1 MDDIM
6 KHVPPLHPSSM
17 SILVSSGWKID
28 IKGFEQ
34 QGMRGKM
41 NKRQISIFL
50 TVLLLMPLLNTVQ
63 ADGTELN
70 ELEAKNLTA
79 SFNLTSET
87 VTVSWENINTNDY
100 LILEDLQKTNYSLY
114 RSDEPLNSSNYQ
126 NAQLVEDKI
135 QACFEDDS
143 FSQCKTRQHVV
154 VLQTPANTDGG
165 FYYGVVSTL
174 LNGTIIADFSIGNAS
189 LGQPLYEFGSPIT
202 SPYSLQGIYD
212 PTASTTELSWIDVSQ
227 VDSSVDSNHT
237 TSLWSHSVQA
247 TRSNW
252 DSINKTSIVDNLSS
266 NIHSYD
272 IIHPPN
278 TSQVQFYTVM
288 HSFDGQEDERFLSGN
303 SLAQGIIQDNVGSSI
318 TGTLLVTF
326 DDANSTTKL
335 NWNGSI
341 IEDANHTLHIWRS
354 PAMITDVHADEVVE
368 IAQLAANSTHHNF
381 SVQTGYSGNSYYLVT
396 LSDELGNQQE
406 DLSAAPNGFVNEFTL
421 SPNENIVTDFAATHS
436 LGITQLSWTD
446 LENHTEAQYQIWRSI
461 TGQISSTSDG
471 VLIATVDAGIQH
483 YNYTL
488 DSGVSENSWYAI
500 TAIASFG
507 TQNVTYAQS
516 NISLGLN
523 SLNALLVEDTKKPVP
538 PTTLG
543 ANYRIDGT
551 TELTWMGSGME
562 TGTTWMIYRNLY
574 SDMDEP
580 AFWELV
586 AQIENTVASQYTIS
600 VDSVAEI
607 GEEVSAVYAIGGIDV
622 FGNEVNFE
630 DWTLSDSV
638 DEDRKAPDVQLKL
651 YDSESSLE
659 TSRWFVGGENATFS
673 NLQSDDYTIQFLL
686 SDDAASV
693 AYTISTLSQR
703 QTVDLSQSSASIPLS
718 LSNQTPNITITIT
731 VTDETGNSASFYTV
745 FCTSCL
751 IEVETPA
758 QVDDSTQQ
766 DDISSAESDDNSS
779 MQVNI
784 LAVTCV
790 ILLLALLN
798 MMRTSRSAKAPSG
811 LPTKAEDEWLSKYT
825 QK

>member
-1 MDDIM
+1 
-6 KHVPPLHPSSM
+6 
-17 SILVSSGWKID
+17 
-28 IKGFEQ
+28 
-34 QGMRGKM
+34 M

-50 TVLLLMPLLNTVQ
+50 TVLLLLPVLNTVQ
-63 ADGTELN
+63 ADGTEQDA
-70 ELEAKNLTA
+70 LEAKNLTA
-79 SFNLTSET
+79 SFNLTSEM
-87 VTVSWENINTNDY
+87 VTVSWENIDTNDY

-126 NAQLVEDKI
+126 SAQLVEDKI

-143 FSQCKTRQHVV
+143 FTQCKTRQHVV

-189 LGQPLYEFGSPIT
+189 LGQPLYEFGSPVT
-202 SPYSLQGIYD
+202 SPYSLQGMYE
-212 PTASTTELSWIDVSQ
+212 ANSSTTHLNWIDVSQ

-237 TSLWSHSVQA
+237 TSLWSHAVQA

-252 DSINKTSIVDNLSS
+252 DSINKTSVVDNLSS
-266 NIHSYD
+266 DIHSYE
-272 IIHPPN
+272 IIHPAN
-278 TSQVQFYTVM
+278 TSRVQFYTVM
-288 HSFDGQEDERFLSGN
+288 HSFNGLQDERFLSSN
-303 SLAQGIIQDNVGSSI
+303 SLTLGITEDNVGSSI
-318 TGTLLVTF
+318 TGTLLVNF
-326 DDANSTTKL
+326 DAANSTTEL

-354 PAMITDVHADEVVE
+354 PAMITDVHSGEVVE
-368 IAQLAANSTHHNF
+368 IAQMAANSTHFNF
-381 SVQTGYSGNSYYLVT
+381 SVPAGYSGNTYYLIT
-396 LSDELGNQQE
+396 LSDELGNQQH
-406 DLSAAPNGFVNEFTL
+406 DLSAAPNGHVNEFTL
-421 SPNENIVTDFAATHS
+421 SGNENIVTDLAATHS
-436 LGITQLSWTD
+436 MGITQLTWTD
-446 LENHTEAQYQIWRSI
+446 LENHTEAQYQIWRSVS
-461 TGQISSTSDG
+461 GQIASTADG

-500 TAIASFG
+500 TAVASFG

-523 SLNALLVEDTKKPVP
+523 SLNALLVEDTKKPTP
-538 PTTLG
+538 PSTFN
-543 ANYRIDGT
+543 ANYRVDGT
-551 TELTWMGSGME
+551 TELTWMGNGME

-600 VDSVAEI
+600 VDSEAQI

-622 FGNEVNFE
+622 FGNQVDFV
-630 DWTLSDSV
+630 DWTRSDSV
-638 DEDRKAPDVQLKL
+638 HEDRKAPDVQLKL
-651 YDSESSLE
+651 YNSESSLE

-673 NLQSDDYTIQFLL
+673 NLQSDDYTIEFML
-686 SDDAASV
+686 SDDAVSMV
-693 AYTISTLSQR
+693 YTISTLAQS
-703 QTVDLSQSSASIPLS
+703 QTVDLTQGPATIALS
-718 LSNQTPNITITIT
+718 LSNQTPDVTITIT
-731 VTDETGNSASFYTV
+731 VTDETGNPASFYTV

-751 IEVETPA
+751 IEAATPV

-766 DDISSAESDDNSS
+766 DDVASDESDDDSS
-779 MQVNI
+779 MQVNLLI
-784 LAVTCV
+784 GACV
-790 ILLLALLN
+790 VLLLALLN
-798 MMRTSRSAKAPSG
+798 MMMRGPKSAKVPSG

-825 QK
+825 SKK

>member
-1 MDDIM
+1 
-6 KHVPPLHPSSM
+6 
-17 SILVSSGWKID
+17 
-28 IKGFEQ
+28 
-34 QGMRGKM
+34 M
-41 NKRQISIFL
+41 NKRRISIFL
-50 TVLLLMPLLNTVQ
+50 TVLLLMPLLNSVQ
-63 ADGTELN
+63 ADGTEQA

-79 SFNLTSET
+79 SFNMTSEM
-87 VTVSWENINTNDY
+87 VTVSWENIDTNDY
-100 LILEDLQKTNYSLY
+100 LILEDLQRTNYSLY

-126 NAQLVEDKI
+126 NAQLVEDNI
-135 QACFEDDS
+135 QACFEDDTYA
-143 FSQCKTRQHVV
+143 QCKTRQHVV

-174 LNGTIIADFSIGNAS
+174 LNGTIIADFSVGNAS

-202 SPYSLQGIYD
+202 SPYSLQGMYD

-227 VDSSVDSNHT
+227 VDPSVDSNHT
-237 TSLWSHSVQA
+237 TSVWSHAVQA

-252 DSINKTSIVDNLSS
+252 DSINKTSIIGNLSS
-266 NIHSYD
+266 DTHSYE
-272 IIHPPN
+272 ITHPAN
-278 TSQVQFYTVM
+278 TSRVQFYTVM
-288 HSFDGQEDERFLSGN
+288 HSFDGQEDQRFLSSN
-303 SLAQGIIQDNVGSSI
+303 SLAQGIIEDNVGSSI
-318 TGTLLVTF
+318 TGTLLVYF
-326 DDANSTTKL
+326 DNANSTTTL

-354 PAMITDVHADEVVE
+354 PAVITDLHADEVVE
-368 IAQLAANSTHHNF
+368 IAQLAANSTHFNF
-381 SVQTGYSGNSYYLVT
+381 SVETGYSGNSYYLVT
-396 LSDELGNQQE
+396 LSDELGNQQV

-421 SPNENIVTDFAATHS
+421 SLNENIVTDLAATHS
-436 LGITQLSWTD
+436 MGITQLTWTD
-446 LENHTEAQYQIWRSI
+446 LENHSEAQYQIWRSI
-461 TGQISSTSDG
+461 TGQIASTSDG
-471 VLIATVDAGIQH
+471 TLIATVDAGIQH

-500 TAIASFG
+500 TAVASFG

-523 SLNALLVEDTKKPVP
+523 SLNALLVEDTKKPVSP
-538 PTTLG
+538 STLG
-543 ANYRIDGT
+543 VNYQIDGT
-551 TELTWMGSGME
+551 TELTWMGNGME

-586 AQIENTVASQYTIS
+586 AQVENTVASQYTIS
-600 VDSVAEI
+600 VDSVAQT

-622 FGNEVNFE
+622 FGNEVDFE
-630 DWTLSDSV
+630 DWTLSESV
-638 DEDRKAPDVQLKL
+638 NEDRKAPDVQLKL

-673 NLQSDDYTIQFLL
+673 NLQSDDYTIQFML

-693 AYTISTLSQR
+693 TYTISTLSQS
-703 QTVDLSQSSASIPLS
+703 QTVDLSQGPASIPLS
-718 LSNQTPNITITIT
+718 LSNQTPDVTITIT

-751 IEVETPA
+751 IEAETPA
-758 QVDDSTQQ
+758 QVDDSSQQ
-766 DDISSAESDDNSS
+766 DDVASDDSDDDSS
-779 MQVNI
+779 MQVNLLI
-784 LAVTCV
+784 GACV
-790 ILLLALLN
+790 VLLLALLN
-798 MMRTSRSAKAPSG
+798 MMVRGPKSAKVPSG

>member
-1 MDDIM
+1 
-6 KHVPPLHPSSM
+6 
-17 SILVSSGWKID
+17 
-28 IKGFEQ
+28 
-34 QGMRGKM
+34 M
-41 NKRQISIFL
+41 NKRRISIFL
-50 TVLLLMPLLNTVQ
+50 TVLLLMPLLNSVQ
-63 ADGTELN
+63 ADGTEQA

-79 SFNLTSET
+79 SFNMTSEM
-87 VTVSWENINTNDY
+87 VTVSWENIDTNDY

-126 NAQLVEDKI
+126 NAQLIEDKI

-143 FSQCKTRQHVV
+143 FAQCKTRQHVV

-174 LNGTIIADFSIGNAS
+174 LNGTIIADFSVGNAS

-227 VDSSVDSNHT
+227 VDPSVDSNHT
-237 TSLWSHSVQA
+237 TSVWSHAVQA

-266 NIHSYD
+266 DTHSYE
-272 IIHPPN
+272 ITHPTN
-278 TSQVQFYTVM
+278 TSRVQFYTVM
-288 HSFDGQEDERFLSGN
+288 HSFDGQEDQRFLSSN
-303 SLAQGIIQDNVGSSI
+303 SLAQGIIEDNVGSSI
-318 TGTLLVTF
+318 TGTLLVYF
-326 DDANSTTKL
+326 DNANSTTTL

-354 PAMITDVHADEVVE
+354 PAVITDIHADEVVE
-368 IAQLAANSTHHNF
+368 IAQLAANSTHFNF
-381 SVQTGYSGNSYYLVT
+381 SVETGYSGNSYYLVT

-421 SPNENIVTDFAATHS
+421 SLNENIVTDLAATHS
-436 LGITQLSWTD
+436 MGITQLTWTD
-446 LENHTEAQYQIWRSI
+446 LENHSEAQYQIWRSI
-461 TGQISSTSDG
+461 TGQIASTSDG
-471 VLIATVDAGIQH
+471 TLIATVDAGIQH

-500 TAIASFG
+500 TAVASFG

-523 SLNALLVEDTKKPVP
+523 SLNALLVEDTKKPVSP
-538 PTTLG
+538 LTLG
-543 ANYRIDGT
+543 VNYQIDGT
-551 TELTWMGSGME
+551 TELTWMGNGME

-586 AQIENTVASQYTIS
+586 AQVENTVASQYTIS
-600 VDSVAEI
+600 VDSVAQT

-622 FGNEVNFE
+622 FGNEVDFE
-630 DWTLSDSV
+630 DWTLSESV

-673 NLQSDDYTIQFLL
+673 NLQSDDYTIQFML

-693 AYTISTLSQR
+693 TYTISTLSQS
-703 QTVDLSQSSASIPLS
+703 QTVDLSQGPASIPLS
-718 LSNQTPNITITIT
+718 LSNQTPDVTITIT
-731 VTDETGNSASFYTV
+731 VTDETGNTASFYTV

-751 IEVETPA
+751 IEAETPA
-758 QVDDSTQQ
+758 QVDDSSQQ
-766 DDISSAESDDNSS
+766 DDVASDDSDDDSS
-779 MQVNI
+779 MQVNLLI
-784 LAVTCV
+784 GACV
-790 ILLLALLN
+790 VLLLALLN
-798 MMRTSRSAKAPSG
+798 MMVRGPKSAKVPSG